1 MKSILQTVG
10 LLCIVTLFVA
20 CSQNKAPTPYK
31 VTGELI
37 SMLPEATEEVA
48 EVEENSTDSTET
60 VAIESDAST
69 EAAAD
74 EPIDLSNAMLTISY
88 EIMNSEGEVESVSLV
103 EDAFNGSFE
112 YEDETME
119 PTEVTISLQVAE
131 DADPMEI
138 NTVIGTGQDIHFALI
153 DHPSPRNDQFILAGT
168 SSQVM
173 HPTNE
178 FTVSGDL
185 SFLDV
190 DLMNNTTV
198 HIYASIPD
206 KDGNMIGR
214 RWGPVLVQ
222 DNSFHIEGD
231 VAEPMFAT
239 MTISGPDHYSSSSV
253 ILDPKGNYVVTKLG
267 NQTREVSTTS
277 GHGYH
282 AVLVESWQ
290 QSDEYITLVESWTTE
305 YELYLNPPEPAEA
318 ENNTDENAAENSSDA
333 EVADVEEDAESDPD
347 ETAESDEEAI
357 ELVASVEPA
366 EGCEDAVSGKNELAD
381 TATATEDYI
390 YPKYYT
396 LQLQASDFRTNKLR
410 EIVEGSDD
418 STAQYLAMKMRPY
431 SDAADVLAA
440 WRALA
445 EKFDA
450 DFVATHITPQIEST
464 EKRVMVADNDS
475 ALIPGQKVPVFTL
488 ANLDGEDVAI
498 YDLLGEKDMVLID
511 FWASWCGPCIADF
524 PDLKKLYAAYTDEDF
539 DIVGV
544 SIDSTE
550 EDWIGGVE
558 DNDLPWAQ
566 LGELEG
572 WFGPVGVQY
581 GVGWVPKG
589 YLVDS
594 KGCIYEKD
602 IRPAALKEFLVDRYG
617 MDESLEE
624 PEEEVEDTTELS
636 S

>member
-1 MKSILQTVG
+1 M
-10 LLCIVTLFVA
+10 
-20 CSQNKAPTPYK
+20 
-31 VTGELI
+31 
-37 SMLPEATEEVA
+37 
-48 EVEENSTDSTET
+48 
-60 VAIESDAST
+60 
-69 EAAAD
+69 
-74 EPIDLSNAMLTISY
+74 
-88 EIMNSEGEVESVSLV
+88 
-103 EDAFNGSFE
+103 
-112 YEDETME
+112 
-119 PTEVTISLQVAE
+119 
-131 DADPMEI
+131 
-138 NTVIGTGQDIHFALI
+138 
-153 DHPSPRNDQFILAGT
+153 
-168 SSQVM
+168 
-173 HPTNE
+173 
-178 FTVSGDL
+178 
-185 SFLDV
+185 
-190 DLMNNTTV
+190 
-198 HIYASIPD
+198 
-206 KDGNMIGR
+206 
-214 RWGPVLVQ
+214 
-222 DNSFHIEGD
+222 
-231 VAEPMFAT
+231 
-239 MTISGPDHYSSSSV
+239 
-253 ILDPKGNYVVTKLG
+253 
-267 NQTREVSTTS
+267 
-277 GHGYH
+277 
-282 AVLVESWQ
+282 
-290 QSDEYITLVESWTTE
+290 
-305 YELYLNPPEPAEA
+305 
-318 ENNTDENAAENSSDA
+318 
-333 EVADVEEDAESDPD
+333 
-347 ETAESDEEAI
+347 
-357 ELVASVEPA
+357 
-366 EGCEDAVSGKNELAD
+366 
-381 TATATEDYI
+381 
-390 YPKYYT
+390 
-396 LQLQASDFRTNKLR
+396 
-410 EIVEGSDD
+410 EGSDD